1 MTASSTNSPQ
11 FDNSY
16 VLLPAHFYSKQTL
29 APVKAPAL
37 IRINQALA
45 DQLGISADWLESPSG
60 LQVLA
65 GNEVAPGSLPIATA
79 YAGHQFGGWNPRLGD
94 GRATLLGEVIGKDG
108 KRYDIQ
114 LKGAGRTAYARGGDG
129 RSPLGPVLREY
140 VISEAMATLGVPTSR
155 SLAAVTTGEYVMREG
170 MLPGGILTRVCSS
183 HIRIGTFQFFA
194 GQNDHAAVKTLAD
207 HVIARH
213 YPQAAE
219 AERPYAALLR
229 AVIARQ
235 AELIAQWQ
243 QLGFI
248 HGVMNTDNMLV
259 SGETIDYGPCAFMD
273 NYHPNT
279 VYSSIDS
286 GGRYAYGNQPGIGQW
301 NLAWLARALL
311 PLIDADEDL
320 ALQEAQQAI
329 DDYVPQYQRA
339 YDQIM
344 AGKIGLSQADTES
357 KALVEELLQLMA
369 TTNADYTLTFR
380 RLAELAAPGEY
391 EGDSVAELAELPASL
406 SHWITQWEARLAS
419 DPADARKRQQRMLRL
434 NPAYIPRN
442 HLVEEVIRA
451 AVDDHDLQPFHRLV
465 ERLAE
470 PFRFDAAD
478 ARYATPPTPEQVVAR
493 TFCGT

>member
-1 MTASSTNSPQ
+1 MTQSRTNSPQ

-16 VLLPAHFYSKQTL
+16 VLLPEHFYSKQKL
-29 APVKAPAL
+29 APVKSPAL

-45 DQLGISADWLESPSG
+45 EQLGISVDWLASPSG

-65 GNEVAPGSLPIATA
+65 GNEVAPGSLPIAMA

-140 VISEAMATLGVPTSR
+140 VISEAMAALGVPTSR

-194 GQNDHAAVKTLAD
+194 GQNDLEAVKILAD

-213 YPQAAE
+213 YPQAAD

-229 AVIARQ
+229 AVITRQ

-311 PLIDADEDL
+311 PLIDKNEEL
-320 ALQEAQQAI
+320 AVQEAQQAL

-339 YDQIM
+339 YDGVM
-344 AGKIGLSQADTES
+344 AGKIGLSQADAGS
-357 KALVEELLQLMA
+357 KELIEELLQLMA
-369 TTNADYTLTFR
+369 AANADYTLTFR
-380 RLAELAAPGEY
+380 RLAELAAPGGY
-391 EGDSVAELAELPASL
+391 DGDSVAELAEVPDSL
-406 SHWITQWEARLAS
+406 CSWVAKWEARLAS
-419 DPADARKRQQRMLRL
+419 DSVDARERQQHMLRL

-451 AVDDHDLQPFHRLV
+451 AVDDHDLAPFHRLV

-470 PFRFDAAD
+470 PCRYDAAD

-493 TFCGT
+493 TYCGT